1 MKLENWLNSIEEHA
15 TNRHATG
22 CTIDIE
28 YDALAEIK
36 DLAEKRIVKYGKC
49 HEALPEY
56 IKEDWSIVDC
66 PACGNGLVIYHGRKE
81 RYCDKCGQLVG
92 LKENDIHKV

>member
-1 MKLENWLNSIEEHA
+1 MKLKEWMDNIE
-15 TNRHATG
+15 TNAISRNCESCVVEIG
-22 CTIDIE
+22 
-28 YDALAEIK
+28 YDALLELK
-36 DLAEKRIVKYGKC
+36 KLVEKQILKYGKC